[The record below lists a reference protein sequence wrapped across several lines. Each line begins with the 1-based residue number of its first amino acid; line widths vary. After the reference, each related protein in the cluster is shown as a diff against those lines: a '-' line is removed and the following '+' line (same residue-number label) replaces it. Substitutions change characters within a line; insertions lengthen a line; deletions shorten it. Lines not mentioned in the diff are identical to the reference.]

1 MEDRGIEFVATRN
14 YTVQPET
21 ADTKTMKSAPSSNVR
36 FIFPITIHIQI
47 NRMSALHNQVLTRYG
62 AQTDPSQ
69 NSTCTATYGQ
79 TVPHAK

>member
-36 FIFPITIHIQI
+36 FIFPITIQI

-69 NSTCTATYGQ
+69 NSTRTATYGQ